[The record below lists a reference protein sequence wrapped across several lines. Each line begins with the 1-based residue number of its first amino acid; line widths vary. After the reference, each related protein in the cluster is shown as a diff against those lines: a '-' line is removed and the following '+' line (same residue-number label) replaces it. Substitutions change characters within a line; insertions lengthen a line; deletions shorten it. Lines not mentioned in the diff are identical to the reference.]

1 MSIPVFQQW
10 INFQI
15 GFGFEYYR
23 FWSFVKLQCFR
34 FSSPISIA
42 IRIKSIR
49 YWSKRIW
56 PKYQNWLEYFHAR
69 IFSIFGSNDFFFFL
83 FMFPHIFDPLN
94 SSKATSLLM
103 FTLGFSWLHVC
114 ILSLL
119 VLISYKEKI
128 HIMSIFM
135 RKLVNSHIYV

>member
-34 FSSPISIA
+34 FSSPISVA
-42 IRIKSIR
+42 IRIKSIQ
-49 YWSKRIW
+49 YWSKRIR

-69 IFSIFGSNDFFFFL
+69 IFSIFGSNFFFFP
-83 FMFPHIFDPLN
+83 FYVSTYIWPVKFFKSHFSTDVHPWI
-94 SSKATSLLM
+94 LLA
-103 FTLGFSWLHVC
+103 SCLH
-114 ILSLL
+114 SLL